1 MIARRFYISGQ
12 VQGVGFRFFVQRSSA
27 RHQVRGYVK
36 NLEDGRVEILAEGP
50 ISAVDLFRQDI
61 AAGPKG
67 AVVTGLEEL
76 VLEPTGAYTIFRIER

>member
-27 RHQVRGYVK
+27 RHQVRGFVK

-76 VLEPTGAYTIFRIER
+76 VLEPTGIYTIFRIER